1 MSRSNGV
8 RVLIIDDD
16 PVFTNHFKLYAAI
29 SNWKEEHLDET
40 KIEKLTHTLAS
51 LNPNIILLDFFDNVD
66 KWLDILSKKEF
77 IDCTY
82 IVSGNLSINKESFT
96 DNGYNIA
103 GIQFKPISLAN
114 LPNLIKTKTNQTK
127 EIKPKGISFN
137 EFSDLAKKLDPAI
150 SIHRVLDENHAEQIW
165 ENESCDKNPLNKSD
179 NDLLRLMAHELEKE
193 GKKFITREEWNTDKG
208 QWAHFRL
215 YYLKEHHYWFV
226 REYKADP
233 PQLYQNQYSQD
244 TDLETFLEKVVSA
257 LKQWGI
263 TRLRFYNVHEIYDDT
278 SSQPD
283 KKDYIIIPFFGQ
295 GGGFNPSK
303 DDWKKQYF
311 SSKESSDMKNSFI
324 SKQWFYKTDKQDK
337 ENNSDHKTICDNY
350 IGWGEEEITRIE
362 IPISHKKDRKNKKIE
377 HIGLLAFDR
386 RYDHITREKLVEEYS
401 WWKVIFNEGGIINPA
416 KIEDTDLERM
426 KGFFDVVKEEIV
438 EYRSKAKAN
447 QLKLWHET
455 FTESIRHLMQEGKNT
470 DKVNSEKIVDL
481 FLNRLIN
488 WWEYIDSE
496 PMDEDIPPKPPSDK
510 PNQSIVNWYFL
521 KQDLGDSLLGIGGY
535 GELAK
540 HYTKTHSLLVKPFRD
555 AIQNQNTYKDNYL
568 IQDFEEWRKKR
579 KKHSPRPKDIE
590 YFQEQVRLTPNY
602 EKLIKEIKSWA
613 GFPIQAGS
621 NSYLMVVHAN
631 KKNYFT
637 TRRTK
642 LLRTV
647 ALRLAPFLL
656 WGDSEN
662 SRTYLL
668 KMLNHELN
676 NPLAITKQAVNLM
689 PEESSKLLALNNMGL
704 LEAIIKNM
712 SYLYNDNPIKNPDDT
727 TCLGDVWDVVQIAS
741 SLDQSKTSDIRT
753 HTYDQVKLAVPKE
766 VLRQVLFNLL
776 ANAFKFSYGH
786 TTPAVIV
793 EAIRENNHLACR
805 ISNYTNKKM
814 TIEERQWIF
823 ALGYKVP
830 NSGTV
835 SGYGLGLAIVKMLCD
850 RTHIKYK
857 AEEPKAT
864 EKADIW
870 LQTFT
875 LLIPLAGDE

>member
-1 MSRSNGV
+1 MV
-8 RVLIIDDD
+8 TAAETHIRVLLIDDD
-16 PVFTNHFKLYAAI
+16 PVFYNHFKLYAAI

-40 KIEKLTHTLAS
+40 EIEKLTHRLGS
-51 LNPNIILLDFFDNVD
+51 LNPNIILLDLFENVD
-66 KWLDILSKKEF
+66 NWLDILSKKGF

-82 IVSGNLSINKESFT
+82 ISSGNLSINKESFT
-96 DNGYNIA
+96 ESGYNIA
-103 GIQFKPISLAN
+103 GILFKPISLAN
-114 LPNLIKTKTNQTK
+114 LPNLIKTTTNQTK
-127 EIKPKGISFN
+127 EIKTKGISFN

-150 SIHRVLDENHAEQIW
+150 SIHRLLDENHVEQIW

-193 GKKFITREEWNTDKG
+193 GKNFITREEWNPDKE
-208 QWAHFRL
+208 QWVHFRL
-215 YYLKEHHYWFV
+215 YYLKKHHYWFS
-226 REYKADP
+226 REYRDDL
-233 PQLYQNQYSQD
+233 PQLYKNQYSQRVN
-244 TDLETFLEKVVSA
+244 LSKFLEQVANA

-263 TRLRFYNVHEIYDDT
+263 TRLRFYNVYEIYDDA

-283 KKDYIIIPFFGQ
+283 KKDYIIIPLFSQ

-303 DDWKKQYF
+303 NDWEKQYF

-324 SKQWFYKTDKQDK
+324 SKQWFYKNAKIDKTYNK
-337 ENNSDHKTICDNY
+337 NSCVNY
-350 IGWGEEEITRIE
+350 IGWGEEEITGVD
-362 IPISHKKDRKNKKIE
+362 IPIFHKKDYNKAAE
-377 HIGLLAFDR
+377 HIGLLSFDR

-401 WWKVIFNEGGIINPA
+401 WWKVIFKEGGNINPA
-416 KIEDTDLERM
+416 NITNTELERM
-426 KGFFDVVKEEIV
+426 KGFFDIAKEEIV
-438 EYRSKAKAN
+438 EYLRKSKAN
-447 QLKLWHET
+447 QLKLWHEI
-455 FTESIRHLMQEGKNT
+455 FTQSTRYLMQEKTNNA
-470 DKVNSEKIVDL
+470 KVNSEKIVGL
-481 FLNRLIN
+481 FLNHLIN

-496 PMDEDIPPKPPSDK
+496 PMDEDIPPEPPSDK

-555 AIQNQNTYKDNYL
+555 AMQNQNTYKDNYL
-568 IQDFEEWRKKR
+568 IQDFEEWLKKR
-579 KKHSPRPKDIE
+579 EKNGSRPKDIE
-590 YFQEQVRLTPNY
+590 YFQEQSRLTPNY
-602 EKLIKEIKSWA
+602 EKLIEEIKSWA

-637 TRRTK
+637 TRRAK

-676 NPLAITKQAVNLM
+676 TPLAITKQAVNLM
-689 PEESSKLLALNNMGL
+689 PEGSSKLLALHNMGL

-727 TCLGDVWDVVQIAS
+727 TCLGDIWDVVQIAS

-805 ISNYTNKKM
+805 ISNYTNRKM
-814 TIEERQWIF
+814 TDKERQWIF
-823 ALGYKVP
+823 TLGYKVP
-830 NSGTV
+830 NSGTA

-850 RTHIKYK
+850 RTRIKYM

-864 EKADIW
+864 EKVNIW